1 MFNKKI
7 IKIFSKLNLYTFSHF
22 NFINIYEKKISP
34 DQEIG
39 SELTITERNQFF
51 SITQEQRNQI
61 KSLRIENQSIDD
73 EFEYDILKFNYS
85 LDLEQL
91 YFINCSFSSTNV
103 LCEFYGKKV
112 GFIRCSLSYDILE
125 EILCTAAPYND
136 YDF

>member
-1 MFNKKI
+1 MN
-7 IKIFSKLNLYTFSHF
+7 
-22 NFINIYEKKISP
+22 EKKKMDP
-34 DQEIG
+34 AQEIG

-73 EFEYDILKFNYS
+73 EFEFDILKFNYS

-103 LCEFYGKKV
+103 LCEFYG
-112 GFIRCSLSYDILE
+112 
-125 EILCTAAPYND
+125 
-136 YDF
+136 